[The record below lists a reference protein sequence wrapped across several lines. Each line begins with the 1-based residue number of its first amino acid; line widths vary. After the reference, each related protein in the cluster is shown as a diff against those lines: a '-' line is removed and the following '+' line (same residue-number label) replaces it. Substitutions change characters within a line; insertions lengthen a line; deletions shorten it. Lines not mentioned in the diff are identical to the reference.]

1 MVIEKIKQ
9 LLGPKRIEA
18 LKDLKVVLLAL
29 ISGEYKSPKTQI
41 KALERKLMVR
51 GKDYNR
57 LIAKIKQ
64 NNAEMA
70 LLDKKLSAME
80 AQLIDNIFEHAQS
93 ITPETPE
100 EVEQEEKFPE
110 RKIFDISKYLKK

>member
-18 LKDLKVVLLAL
+18 LKDLKVVIQGL
-29 ISGEYKSPKTQI
+29 ISGDYKSPGFQI
-41 KALERKLMVR
+41 KALERKLKMR
-51 GKDYNR
+51 AKDYKG
-57 LIAKIKQ
+57 LIEQIKQ

-93 ITPETPE
+93 ITPETTE

-110 RKIFDISKYLKK
+110 REIFDISKYLKK